1 MDGRQVDAIRAS
13 RGSLLEVPA
22 PGAIFVQ
29 AEDPPRKQQWS
40 KEMNTQSPTD
50 RNANASSGT
59 PSPVMQLRI
68 HLVDGSVQSFSQADH
83 AKAEQ
88 TWLSIEPARLFA
100 QPRLVIAGTHSKS
113 VFVCSEIL
121 RIDFVQQC
129 FRCWEFPGGY
139 ADVVQL
145 SEAAFRKNAHLDHPE
160 LMPKRTHPIP
170 VGDLLVSF
178 LELHFRKNPPIC
190 VMVEFPGETAGGG
203 PLVHKVPAVED
214 GVSHAPGGWRSWGA
228 ESGSPVKLHG
238 ISGGWPHVPADAW
251 DAEPILKRAGEAT

>member
-1 MDGRQVDAIRAS
+1 
-13 RGSLLEVPA
+13 
-22 PGAIFVQ
+22 
-29 AEDPPRKQQWS
+29 
-40 KEMNTQSPTD
+40 MNTQSPTD

-139 ADVVQL
+139 ADVVEL

-190 VMVEFPGETAGGG
+190 VMVEFP
-203 PLVHKVPAVED
+203 
-214 GVSHAPGGWRSWGA
+214 
-228 ESGSPVKLHG
+228 VKLPAEDHSF
-238 ISGGWPHVPADAW
+238 IRFLLSKTAFHMRLADGGVGVLNLAHLSSFTAFPGVAHVPADAW

>member
-1 MDGRQVDAIRAS
+1 
-13 RGSLLEVPA
+13 
-22 PGAIFVQ
+22 
-29 AEDPPRKQQWS
+29 
-40 KEMNTQSPTD
+40 MNTQSPTD

-129 FRCWEFPGGY
+129 FRCWHFPE
-139 ADVVQL
+139 VTPM
-145 SEAAFRKNAHLDHPE
+145 SWNFRKQPFE
-160 LMPKRTHPIP
+160 RMRI
-170 VGDLLVSF
+170 S
-178 LELHFRKNPPIC
+178 II
-190 VMVEFPGETAGGG
+190 
-203 PLVHKVPAVED
+203 
-214 GVSHAPGGWRSWGA
+214 RS
-228 ESGSPVKLHG
+228 
-238 ISGGWPHVPADAW
+238 
-251 DAEPILKRAGEAT
+251 